1 MGKSEAGLW
10 RERIKVAARSKSAMM
25 TAHIAG
31 SARQFSL
38 REACSPFSQSH
49 GGIKEKPMFVQD
61 GKSIFLPEAE
71 KLKTSGANLN

>member
-10 RERIKVAARSKSAMM
+10 REGIKEAARSKSAMI

-31 SARQFSL
+31 SARHFSL

-49 GGIKEKPMFVQD
+49 GGIKEKPIFVQD
-61 GKSIFLPEAE
+61 RKSIFLPKAE
-71 KLKTSGANLN
+71 KLKLATGI